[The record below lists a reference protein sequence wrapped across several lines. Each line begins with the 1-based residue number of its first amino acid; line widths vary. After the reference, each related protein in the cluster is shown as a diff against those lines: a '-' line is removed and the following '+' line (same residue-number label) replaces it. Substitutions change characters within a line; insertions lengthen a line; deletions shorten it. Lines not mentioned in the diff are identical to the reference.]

1 MQQEGLVAILECVTE
16 RSLCLRLS
24 RLVQA
29 RAGTKQQHGGA
40 ARAVGATLSISG
52 NEDSTPLSVQAGRR
66 DGRMQT
72 RDTVSWSISCCW

>member
-1 MQQEGLVAILECVTE
+1 MRQNSSKYLDMMQQEGLVAILECVTE

-24 RLVQA
+24 QLVQA

-52 NEDSTPLSVQAGRR
+52 N
-66 DGRMQT
+66 
-72 RDTVSWSISCCW
+72 